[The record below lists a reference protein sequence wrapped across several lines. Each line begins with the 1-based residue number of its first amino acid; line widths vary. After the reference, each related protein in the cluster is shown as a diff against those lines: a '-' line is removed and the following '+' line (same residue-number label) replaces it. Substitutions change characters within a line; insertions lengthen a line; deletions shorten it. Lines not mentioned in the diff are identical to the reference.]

1 MSSFFAYPAEGA
13 QGANDPLVFLG
24 DALEEDWR
32 RLLEHTELLR
42 LAPGERLAR
51 TGDLDRTLYIV
62 KSGRIEVTLADTGV
76 SIGTIDVGSVVGEV
90 GFVDGGPRSA
100 TLEAVGEVEVFALSF
115 ESFETLAARH
125 PALGRRILLDLAR
138 ILATRL
144 RRVTTDPD
152 RPRTPS

>member
-1 MSSFFAYPAEGA
+1 M
-13 QGANDPLVFLG
+13 LFLG

-42 LAPGERLAR
+42 LAPGESLAR
-51 TGDLDRTLYIV
+51 AGDVDRTLYIL
-62 KSGRIEVTLADTGV
+62 KSGRIAVTLGATGAL
-76 SIGTIDVGSVVGEV
+76 IGTIDEGSVVGEV
-90 GFVDGGPRSA
+90 GFADAGPRSA
-100 TLEAVGEVEVFALSF
+100 TLEAVGAVEVFALSF

-144 RRVTTDPD
+144 RLATAEPERLREPT
-152 RPRTPS
+152 